1 MPRGQTFDDFLA
13 EELEGDDELAAEV
26 HEAFA
31 DMRLAVQIT
40 MGRERAGMSQMALAL
55 KSGVSQPMISHI
67 ERGDQQPTWPTIM
80 RLLTGLGMSL
90 IARPDGTVAV
100 IDGALEL
107 PGDVQVVGLTGASTE
122 ARYAADQSKG

>member
-55 KSGVSQPMISHI
+55 KSGVTQPMISHI

-80 RLLTGLGMSL
+80 RLLNGLGMSM

-107 PGDVQVVGLTGASTE
+107 PGDVQVAGLTGASTE
-122 ARYAADQSKG
+122 ATYASYQSND